1 MRFISLIIISVCFT
15 ALSNAADVENG
26 NLLHSESC
34 TACHG
39 SEMYTRANRRVQT
52 LPQLGVQVRF
62 CKNNL
67 GIIWFDDEVE
77 DVTDYL
83 NENYYHF

>member
-1 MRFISLIIISVCFT
+1 MRFISLIIISVGFI

-26 NLLHSESC
+26 NLLHSKSC

-52 LPQLGVQVRF
+52 LPQLGAQVRF
-62 CKNNL
+62 CISNL
-67 GIIWFDDEVE
+67 GISWFDNEVE